1 MFVRISRYF
10 LKFKIFESFQCVTSY
25 AHYFLAFIWSFVGQR
40 AADDLWLVFCLYV
53 CLKYLL
59 PEFDIYFVWNTMRS
73 SKKLINKKNKKQIF
87 RQTCVRQKDFNKQ
100 KIIKTFCYKV
110 FKEMFTFLFL
120 YFDSSFFSSLILNKY
135 IYIMLIVSSL
145 CPLLLFSP
153 KEFSPKEIIE
163 RGKKCVLII
172 MN

>member
-1 MFVRISRYF
+1 MCHVVRSLLFSIYLIVCWSARSRWP
-10 LKFKIFESFQCVTSY
+10 T
-25 AHYFLAFIWSFVGQR
+25 
-40 AADDLWLVFCLYV
+40 WLVFCLYV

-100 KIIKTFCYKV
+100 KIIKTFCYNV

>member
-87 RQTCVRQKDFNKQ
+87 RQPCVRQKDFNKQ
-100 KIIKTFCYKV
+100 KIIKTFCYNV

-135 IYIMLIVSSL
+135 IYIMLIMSSL
-145 CPLLLFSP
+145 CISLHFFTKRNDREKKKKR
-153 KEFSPKEIIE
+153 KE
-163 RGKKCVLII
+163 KKRR
-172 MN
+172 N